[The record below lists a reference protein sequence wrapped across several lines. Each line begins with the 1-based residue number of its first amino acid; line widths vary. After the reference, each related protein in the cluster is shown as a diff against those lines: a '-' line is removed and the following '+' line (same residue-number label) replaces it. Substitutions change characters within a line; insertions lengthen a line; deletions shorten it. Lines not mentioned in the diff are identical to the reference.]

1 MYFSDGHFS
10 LQGMGEPMQNIENV
24 LRATEIMID
33 LHGLHFSP
41 RKVTVSTSG
50 LVPQIRRFCRE
61 SPCALAVSLNATTDE
76 VNIGIHHLK
85 WSDPCYCATFI
96 LPDLETIL

>member
-1 MYFSDGHFS
+1 MYISFVSVICIFIARWMYFSDGHFS

-50 LVPQIRRFCRE
+50 LVPQIQRFCRE

-76 VNIGIHHLK
+76 VNIGII
-85 WSDPCYCATFI
+85 F
-96 LPDLETIL
+96 